1 MQLARTPRLRL
12 SLVTLA
18 ALSLGAPLAPSR
30 LGAQVNAKP
39 APPAV
44 AGAPH
49 DGQHDFDFMVGTWKA
64 HLSRLDKPLTGS
76 KNWIEFDGTQITSS
90 VWGGR
95 GTMDDFHVDSPETNT
110 HIDGMTLRLYNP
122 QSHQWYIYWSNAT
135 HGVLDWPPVV
145 GEWKNGRGEFYDQ
158 ELRDGRMI
166 FVRYVWSDVTP
177 SSARFEQ
184 SFSIDGGRTWEPNWI
199 STIAR
204 VK

>member
-1 MQLARTPRLRL
+1 MQLARPARFRFSLIAL
-12 SLVTLA
+12 S
-18 ALSLGAPLAPSR
+18 ALSLGAALAPTH
-30 LGAQVNAKP
+30 LVAQAGAKP
-39 APPAV
+39 AAPPA
-44 AGAPH
+44 AGAPR

-76 KNWIEFDGTQITSS
+76 KNWIEFDGTQTTTSI
-90 VWGGR
+90 WGGR
-95 GTMDDFHVDSPETNT
+95 GTMDDFHVDSPETKT
-110 HIDGMTLRLYNP
+110 HIDGMTVRLYNP

-166 FVRYVWSDVTP
+166 FVRYVWSDVTQNT
-177 SSARFEQ
+177 ARFEQ
-184 SFSIDGGRTWEPNWI
+184 SFSIDGGKTWEPNWI
-199 STIAR
+199 STIER